1 METLK
6 QKYEAMLEIQ
16 ARIKSV
22 EEQVE
27 ELKGEKKRLIREFNA
42 PVKQS
47 LVGTIKEFLRGSEEN
62 PLDISDI
69 GFHINTGK
77 YDDCNTN
84 GEEGEITY
92 EPKELKLDEQSGD
105 VTIVYDE
112 YCGPYDWGEHTE
124 DIDYRL
130 SVLHRVVDYLARMY
144 GVKFEASASALIYNG
159 DQQYYQERLDKTDA
173 RCNGLGIIDINAQ

>member
-16 ARIKSV
+16 ARIKKA

-27 ELKGEKKRLIREFNA
+27 ELKGEKRRLIRAFNA
-42 PVKQS
+42 PVKES
-47 LVGTIKEFLRGSEEN
+47 LVDTIREFLRGCEEN

-69 GFHINTGK
+69 DFHINTGK

-84 GEEGEITY
+84 GEEGKITY
-92 EPKELKLDEQSGD
+92 EAKELRLDEESGD

-112 YCGPYDWGEHTE
+112 YCGPYEWGDHSE

-130 SVLHRVVDYLARMY
+130 AALHRVVDYLARMY

-159 DQQYYQERLDKTDA
+159 DRQYYQEHLDKTDA
-173 RCNGLGIIDINAQ
+173 RCNGMGIIDTNAQ